1 MLFTEETVTVVEED
15 IEFGSTEYIQ
25 AKINN
30 DIDYFVTA
38 FDKDLEESMD
48 TWQDLCM
55 SNVKELMKKEMERK
69 LTDLNA
75 AFYVVRNYS
84 KFNQDQID
92 AAVDIIAS
100 YKKEVSL

>member
-38 FDKDLEESMD
+38 FDEDLEESMD

-69 LTDLNA
+69 LTDLNE